1 MMNEPPLM
9 NFPSGNFD
17 EKKKENKKILLLMN
31 ILKKQ
36 SPSFHR
42 SSGKTKQS
50 ERSDGLVNLQHW
62 KEIKSF

>member
-31 ILKKQ
+31 ILKKNSRRLFIEVQ
-36 SPSFHR
+36 
-42 SSGKTKQS
+42 
-50 ERSDGLVNLQHW
+50 ERRNKV
-62 KEIKSF
+62 KEATVW